1 MTMPNPSQKE
11 RQVGLYESI
20 QTQEPGWQ
28 RRAYDEYHALVRR
41 LLINA
46 LGPNAEVEDLIG
58 DVFVA
63 FLESATRIRS
73 AEGLRSYMVSIAMNT
88 VRREL
93 RRRQRRRA
101 WFAWEDAESAA
112 ERVPGVDDPKAK
124 AALLQ
129 LSRIL
134 EQLTV
139 DDRMVFILHMV
150 EKLPVIDVAESLNMS
165 VSTVKRRLRRSS
177 ERVLRRVARNSL
189 LADYVLE
196 KSGTNMSGGNLS
208 GGNDA

>member
-1 MTMPNPSQKE
+1 MPNPSQKE
-11 RQVGLYESI
+11 RQLGLYESI

-28 RRAYDEYHALVRR
+28 RQAYDEYHSLVRR

-93 RRRQRRRA
+93 RRRQRRRT
-101 WFAWEDAESAA
+101 WFAFEDSDSAA
-112 ERVPGVDDPKAK
+112 ERVPSTDDPKAK

-134 EQLTV
+134 DQLTI
-139 DDRMVFILHMV
+139 DDRMVFVLHMV

-165 VSTVKRRLRRSS
+165 VSTVKRRLKRSS
-177 ERVLRRVARNSL
+177 ERVLRRVSRNSL

-196 KSGTNMSGGNLS
+196 KSGAS
-208 GGNDA
+208 DV

>member
-1 MTMPNPSQKE
+1 MTVPNPSVKE
-11 RQVGLYESI
+11 RQLGLYDSI
-20 QTQEPGWQ
+20 QAGEAGWQ
-28 RRAYDEYHALVRR
+28 RRAYDEYYSLVRR

-101 WFAWEDAESAA
+101 WFAWEDSDSAA
-112 ERVPGVDDPKAK
+112 ERVASVDDPKAK

-134 EQLTV
+134 DQLNV
-139 DDRMVFILHMV
+139 DDHMVFVLHMV

-165 VSTVKRRLRRSS
+165 VSTVKRRLKRAN
-177 ERVLRRVARNSL
+177 ERVLRRVSRNPL
-189 LADYVLE
+189 LADYVRE
-196 KSGTNMSGGNLS
+196 KSEVF
-208 GGNDA
+208 DV

>member
-1 MTMPNPSQKE
+1 MTVPNHSPPKE
-11 RQVGLYESI
+11 RPLGLYEAI
-20 QTQEPGWQ
+20 QVQQAGWQ
-28 RRAYDEYHALVRR
+28 RRSYDEFYPLVRR
-41 LLINA
+41 LMINA
-46 LGPNAEVEDLIG
+46 LGPNAEIEDLVG

-73 AEGLRSYMVSIAMNT
+73 ADGLRSYMVSIAMNT

-101 WFAWEDAESAA
+101 WFVWEDSDAA
-112 ERVPGVDDPKAK
+112 GERVASVDDPKAK

-134 EQLTV
+134 DQLAP
-139 DDRMVFILHMV
+139 DDHMVFVLHMV
-150 EKLPVIDVAESLNMS
+150 EKLPVIEVAESLNMS
-165 VSTVKRRLRRSS
+165 VSTVKRRLKRAN
-177 ERVLRRVARNSL
+177 ERVLRRVSRNPL

-196 KSGTNMSGGNLS
+196 KSGGA
-208 GGNDA
+208 DV

>member
-1 MTMPNPSQKE
+1 MPNPSQKE